1 MSEAFASGTKFKG
14 IQKKSNQDEY
24 FNGIKVQFNI
34 TYVKRIKI
42 IAKIP

>member
-1 MSEAFASGTKFKG
+1 MRPLLQAQNLRGYK
-14 IQKKSNQDEY
+14 KKSNKDEY

-34 TYVKRIKI
+34 IYVKRIKI